1 MTPLA
6 TRSAL
11 AIAMLSPWTLLANAT
26 PIEVSSSFS
35 GGIYD
40 GGLTTP
46 GFFNYYVGYSF
57 PSSPPERR
65 NFFIFDL
72 SDIDTPVTGAR
83 IKLFLPGGPT
93 LPSGYISSDPVEF
106 YRVSGSAFPW
116 TAYVEAF
123 GGTAT
128 GPMLSA
134 MFSTMGG
141 SASAYG
147 VVGISIDDSGTD
159 IIIELGGSA
168 IADINAALGSA
179 FLVTGRLT
187 DIHPGAPGMPPSE
200 LVFAYTDIPHPLM
213 PLPRLELDIIPAPH
227 SILPLLPLILAPR
240 RRTR

>member
-6 TRSAL
+6 TRSIL
-11 AIAMLSPWTLLANAT
+11 AIAMLSPCTLCAHAT

-72 SDIDTPVTGAR
+72 SDIDAPVTGAR
-83 IKLFLPGGPT
+83 IKLFLPGGPS
-93 LPSGYISSDPVEF
+93 LPSGYVSSDPVEF

-128 GPMLSA
+128 APMLSA
-134 MFSTMGG
+134 MFATMGG

-168 IADINAALGSA
+168 IADINAALGSK

-227 SILPLLPLILAPR
+227 SIVPLLPLILAPR